1 MKRAPGKLR
10 NIIFK
15 WILQRP
21 MRVNEMLTIQTSNIK
36 YVFIHV
42 WGSSLQTDDF
52 ACEKEMF
59 SFSQQ
64 CNIALLSTAL
74 VLLIKKVRIL
84 LSPQRPHYVLI

>member
-1 MKRAPGKLR
+1 
-10 NIIFK
+10 
-15 WILQRP
+15 
-21 MRVNEMLTIQTSNIK
+21 MLAIQTSNIK

-42 WGSSLQTDDF
+42 YGSSLQTDDF

-74 VLLIKKVRIL
+74 VLLI
-84 LSPQRPHYVLI
+84 

>member
-21 MRVNEMLTIQTSNIK
+21 MRVNEMLAIQTSNIK

-42 WGSSLQTDDF
+42 YGSSDDF